1 MTVIY
6 EGSDELHT
14 ALYVTEKGDRI
25 FIKMDASRPCKFNTT
40 ETRWSFA
47 ITCPHVENIFLQ
59 VL

>member
-40 ETRWSFA
+40 ETR
-47 ITCPHVENIFLQ
+47 
-59 VL
+59 